1 MMTAKEL
8 GRARVTTNYYIQAL
22 QIVSDGRG
30 NDGRDGNVSII
41 PTQIEASVHFALLI
55 RSN

>member
-1 MMTAKEL
+1 M
-8 GRARVTTNYYIQAL
+8 TTNYYTQAL

-30 NDGRDGNVSII
+30 NGGRDGSVSII
-41 PTQIEASVHFALLI
+41 PTQIDASVHFALLI

>member
-1 MMTAKEL
+1 M
-8 GRARVTTNYYIQAL
+8 TTNYYTQAL

-30 NDGRDGNVSII
+30 NGGRDGSVSII